1 MKTNNTI
8 KIMGSLEKKKVVL
21 VAARPSMGKTQL
33 LCDLASSLLQ
43 ATSLI
48 ISEEIP
54 NDILK
59 KSFLDMGH
67 QEGEA
72 SVIIEDTPGLSF
84 EDVENKCRFLKA
96 ERNLEYVMID
106 SLQLISRRGN
116 YKSRSEE
123 INDILRSFQR
133 LANELDISIAITSQ
147 LGKSVEQNSDNRP
160 TKADLSSVGIDAN
173 NVDAVFFISSDG
185 IYQAQ

>member
-8 KIMGSLEKKKVVL
+8 KVMDSLEKKKVVL

-33 LCDLASSLLQ
+33 LCDLASSLPQ

-54 NDILK
+54 NDVLK
-59 KSFLDMGH
+59 KSFLNMGD
-67 QEGEA
+67 QEES
-72 SVIIEDTPGLSF
+72 SVIIEDTPGFSF
-84 EDVENKCRFLKA
+84 EDIEDKCRSLKS

-106 SLQLISRRGN
+106 SLQLIYRREN

-123 INDILRSFQR
+123 INDILRSLQR
-133 LANELDISIAITSQ
+133 LANELDISIVITSQ

-160 TKADLSSVGIDAN
+160 TMADLSSVGIDAD